1 MPKLLTVDHN
11 KLCKIPQEMGIPD
24 NLTCL
29 LRDLYAAQEATVRTR
44 HGTTNWYQIG
54 KEVHEGCNVTLL
66 IQLICRVHNAKHQ
79 AG

>member
-1 MPKLLTVDHN
+1 MQESSRNTSTSARSTMPKLLTVDHN

-54 KEVHEGCNVTLL
+54 KEVCQGYTLL
-66 IQLICRVHNAKHQ
+66 H
-79 AG
+79 